1 MPGKPIHSVRDFLV
15 HIFTITVGILIALG
29 LEQSVEAF
37 HHRELANE
45 ARANIISELTDNK
58 HNLDIVRR
66 GIPKLMKEPEGVLKL
81 VNEALAHNL
90 RKTPPMG
97 LHFDLATTTSTSWT
111 TAQAVGALSYMDYR
125 EVKTYSEAYQLQ
137 KRFEDV
143 QNAAFEATGAAV
155 STVAENHLGLEKW
168 PNQDL
173 QNAKQQLERCA
184 TAYRFYD
191 QFAKELSDE
200 YAEILSK
207 HLPK

>member
-1 MPGKPIHSVRDFLV
+1 
-15 HIFTITVGILIALG
+15 
-29 LEQSVEAF
+29 
-37 HHRELANE
+37 
-45 ARANIISELTDNK
+45 
-58 HNLDIVRR
+58 
-66 GIPKLMKEPEGVLKL
+66 
-81 VNEALAHNL
+81 
-90 RKTPPMG
+90 
-97 LHFDLATTTSTSWT
+97 
-111 TAQAVGALSYMDYR
+111 MDYR

-143 QNAAFEATGAAV
+143 QSAAFEATGAAV
-155 STVAENHLGLEKW
+155 STVAEIHLGLEKW